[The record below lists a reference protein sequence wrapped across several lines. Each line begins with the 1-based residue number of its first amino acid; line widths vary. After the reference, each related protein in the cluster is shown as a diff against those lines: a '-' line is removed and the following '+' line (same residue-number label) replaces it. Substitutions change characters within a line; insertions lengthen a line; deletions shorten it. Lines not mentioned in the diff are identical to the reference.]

1 MANFWESIDALK
13 EFGLADS
20 EILEIMFE
28 STDGQMYAKNLLKN
42 KESSHEFPEKI
53 SDTHA
58 ESPSVRKRNV
68 IALGA
73 EENPKSIRQ
82 GSPRQS
88 LDREKVR
95 HDYSLN
101 RAVYPLS
108 VSSNRFSFS
117 PDIDEASD
125 NNKSYNNIHN

>member
-28 STDGQMYAKNLLKN
+28 STDGKMYAKNLLKN

-53 SDTHA
+53 SDIHA
-58 ESPSVRKRNV
+58 ESPSVRERNV
-68 IALGA
+68 AALGA

-88 LDREKVR
+88 R
-95 HDYSLN
+95 
-101 RAVYPLS
+101 
-108 VSSNRFSFS
+108 
-117 PDIDEASD
+117 
-125 NNKSYNNIHN
+125 